1 MFSTRGSHWHHFP
14 SCPRGLKKGRTPLSD
29 YFISGGESVLG
40 GWRPRAAAEETLVGT
55 THGTRAFVQESTE
68 NPQSH
73 VSPRFSSS
81 WSLCIQRVVE
91 TKRKGFFQL
100 PALFR
105 SPVKTSSGP
114 IFQLPLEGQR
124 ASFAWRHHAPCSWSS
139 SLYTHSS
146 STFSFPDQDR
156 CNNQKISE
164 CCDFCDIP

>member
-1 MFSTRGSHWHHFP
+1 MDGGPGQQQRKLWQAQP
-14 SCPRGLKKGRTPLSD
+14 MALGLLFRKVLRT
-29 YFISGGESVLG
+29 
-40 GWRPRAAAEETLVGT
+40 
-55 THGTRAFVQESTE
+55 
-68 NPQSH
+68 QSH

-81 WSLCIQRVVE
+81 WTLCIQRVVE

-100 PALFR
+100 PAIFR